1 MELVPVD
8 SSMITAI
15 GYYPASRELEIVFS
29 SGRIYRYTDM
39 PLDVYEGL
47 LAAES
52 KGQYM
57 HAYVLDVYNYY
68 PVSRRRR

>member
-1 MELVPVD
+1 
-8 SSMITAI
+8 MITAI
-15 GYYPASRELEIVFS
+15 GYDPTIRELEIAFS
-29 SGRIYRYTDM
+29 SGRIYRYTDV

-57 HAYVLDVYNYY
+57 HA
-68 PVSRRRR
+68 